1 MIVLGYSGFTRDS
14 RLASGNRSLF
24 AKANQGFEN
33 LFSFR
38 EGEIP
43 FPLFPLGF
51 FGHDAS
57 AALVVDGEVVACAA
71 EERFTRTKHSLNL
84 AGNTLLPKNAVAYC
98 LNFAGLKIDNVDI
111 IAHYCD
117 FQESTIEERFRLVR
131 PFLSAQKAA
140 LVQDA
145 YQRVYQK
152 MLRRESVIAQLS
164 QMQGIVPKSFLPVRH
179 HEAHAASAFYLSG
192 FDESLILTLDG
203 TGELESSLLA
213 VGSGSA
219 MRELSRVFLPTS
231 LGTIY
236 LILTVYL
243 GFHSLGDEYKV
254 MGLAAYGEPERYR
267 SFFDSLILLE
277 NDGRYSTPLSARAD
291 FKDLLVRALGEPR
304 RPDAAVEGRHAD
316 IAAALQE
323 ALQRAV
329 LHTLKHARAATGL
342 DRLCLAGG
350 VALNCSLNGAIARSG
365 LFQDIFVQPAAS
377 DEGCSV
383 GAALHAF
390 HQAAGRGPPGST
402 KRWEHVYLGPGYSQE
417 EILQALQ
424 RHGENLRWLPQE
436 DIAGAAAARL
446 ARGQVVGW
454 FQGRMEF
461 GPRALGNRS
470 ILGDP
475 RDEAMK
481 DRINAKV
488 KRREPFRPF
497 APSVLEEEASAY
509 FDLSGL
515 ASSPFMLFTLPVR
528 AEQRPLIPAVTHVDG
543 TARIQSVSRQ
553 ANPLFWELI
562 WKFKQL
568 TGIPLVLNTS
578 FNVRN
583 EPIICSPEDA
593 IRCFLSTDIDCL
605 AIDRYLVEKRVPQ
618 CSAASP

>member
-1 MIVLGYSGFTRDS
+1 MIVLGYSGFTKDS
-14 RLASGNRSLF
+14 RLGNRSPF
-24 AKANQGFEN
+24 AKANQGFDN
-33 LFSFR
+33 IFAFR
-38 EGEIP
+38 EGEAP

-98 LNFAGLKIDNVDI
+98 LESAGLKLADVDI
-111 IAHYCD
+111 VAHYCD
-117 FQESTIEERFRLVR
+117 FQEATIEERFGLLR
-131 PFLSAQKAA
+131 PFLAKDQAALLKAA
-140 LVQDA
+140 
-145 YQRVYQK
+145 YQQVFQQ
-152 MLRRESVIAQLS
+152 MLRRESVIAQFS
-164 QMQGIVPKSFLPVRH
+164 QMQAAAPKSFLPVRH

-192 FDESLILTLDG
+192 FGESLILTLDG

-219 MRELSRVFLPTS
+219 MRELSRVLLPTS

-236 LILTVYL
+236 LILTVFL

-254 MGLAAYGEPERYR
+254 MGLAAYGEPQRYR

-277 NDGRYSTPLSARAD
+277 DDGRYSTPLLARAA
-291 FKDLLVRALGEPR
+291 FKDLLVRELGEPR
-304 RPDAAVEGRHAD
+304 RPDAVVEGRHAD

-323 ALQRAV
+323 GLQRAV

-365 LFQDIFVQPAAS
+365 LFRDIFVQPAAS
-377 DEGCSV
+377 DEGGSV
-383 GAALHAF
+383 GAAL
-390 HQAAGRGPPGST
+390 QAYYRSAGPFSPRA
-402 KRWEHVYLGPGYSQE
+402 KRWEHVYLGPEYSPE

-424 RHGENLRWLPQE
+424 RHEENLRWLPQE
-436 DIAGAAAARL
+436 DIAGAVAARL

-475 RDEAMK
+475 RDAAMK

-509 FDLSGL
+509 FELSGL
-515 ASSPFMLFTLPVR
+515 TSSPFMLFTLPVR

-543 TARIQSVSRQ
+543 TARIQTVSRQ

-583 EPIICSPEDA
+583 EPIICCPEDA

-605 AIDRYLVEKRVPQ
+605 AMDRYLVEKRGPQ
-618 CSAASP
+618 CNAASP

>member
-14 RLASGNRSLF
+14 RLASCSRSLF
-24 AKANQGFEN
+24 AKTNQGFEN
-33 LFSFR
+33 LFAFR
-38 EGEIP
+38 EGEVP

-57 AALVVDGEVVACAA
+57 AALVIDGEVVACAA

-98 LNFAGLKIDNVDI
+98 LKSAGLNIDNVDV

-117 FQESTIEERFRLVR
+117 FQESTIEERFRLIR
-131 PFLSAQKAA
+131 PFLSEDKAM
-140 LVQDA
+140 LVKDA
-145 YQRVYQK
+145 YQQVFQR
-152 MLRRESVIAQLS
+152 MLRRESVIAQFS
-164 QMQGIVPKSFLPVRH
+164 QMQGAVPKSFLPVRH
-179 HEAHAASAFYLSG
+179 HEAHAASTFYLSG
-192 FDESLILTLDG
+192 FAEALILTLDG

-213 VGSGSA
+213 VGHGSLIQ
-219 MRELSRVFLPTS
+219 ELSRVFLPTS

-236 LILTVYL
+236 LILTVFL

-254 MGLAAYGEPERYR
+254 MGLAAYGLPDRYR

-277 NDGRYSTPLSARAD
+277 NDGRYSTPLLARDD
-291 FKDLLVRALGEPR
+291 FKELLVKGLGKPR
-304 RPDAAVEGRHAD
+304 QPDSAIEGRHAA

-329 LHTLKHARAATGL
+329 LHSLKHARTMTGI
-342 DRLCLAGG
+342 DQLCLAGG
-350 VALNCSLNGAIARSG
+350 VALNCSLNGVVARSG
-365 LFQDIFVQPAAS
+365 LFRDIFVQPAAS

-383 GAALHAF
+383 GAALHAYY
-390 HQAAGRGPPGST
+390 QGAVRSRQGA
-402 KRWEHVYLGPGYSQE
+402 KRWEHVFWGPEYNQE
-417 EILQALQ
+417 EILQAL
-424 RHGENLRWLPQE
+424 RKHSENLRWLPQE
-436 DIAGAAAARL
+436 DIAEAVAARL
-446 ARGQVVGW
+446 AQGQVVGW

-470 ILGDP
+470 ILADP
-475 RDEAMK
+475 RDPEMK
-481 DRINAKV
+481 ERINAKV

-497 APSVLEEEASAY
+497 APSVLEEEAAAY
-509 FDLSGL
+509 FEMSGL
-515 ASSPFMLFTLPVR
+515 ASSPFMLFTVPVR
-528 AEQRPLIPAVTHVDG
+528 AGQRASIPAVTHVDG
-543 TARIQSVSRQ
+543 TARIQTVCRR

-562 WKFKQL
+562 SKFKGL

-578 FNVRN
+578 FNIRN
-583 EPIICSPEDA
+583 EPIVCSPDDA

-605 AIDRYLVEKRVPQ
+605 AIGRYVVEKQVPQ